1 MTPEQLAAV
10 MLAHLKTQGA
20 YVQDEGDD
28 YGPTYVLVDGG
39 VNLLKLATAVLSAIE
54 NDRVEK
60 AIRFGEWLRANSDR
74 RADGFESPPSQG

>member
-10 MLAHLKTQGA
+10 MLTELKTHSA

-39 VNLLKLATAVLSAIE
+39 VDLLKLAKVVLVAM
-54 NDRVEK
+54 EK
-60 AIRFGEWLRANSDR
+60 GAKA
-74 RADGFESPPSQG
+74 